1 MHSPTVHLVFVEKK
15 RVRIPIFFLYKVRVI
30 MQRSQDQRVN
40 LGELKGHIV
49 KKIGVERSR
58 RYFYYLSRFLSQK
71 LTKSEFDKTCFRLLG
86 RENLPL
92 HNQLIR
98 SILRNATVAKSPPSV
113 QEAGH
118 LTKPLVNAFQSR
130 GDGPEQSGPL
140 IPNHNQND
148 PVWSNGVLPISP
160 RKVRSGIRDRKIR
173 DRPSPLGSNGK
184 VDHMLHQPICREDN
198 RGSVGME
205 NGDLGQFDYQ
215 RSGRYAADER
225 DGEFLRPVE
234 KARVPNKDQV
244 ATTAM
249 TDDENQ
255 EEHARLELSPLIA
268 PLGIPFCSASVGG
281 SRRTVPVSTR
291 ADLISCYDSGGLPD
305 KEMLRK
311 RMENIAAAQGLGG
324 VSVEC
329 ANTLSNMLDVYLKKL
344 IKSCIDLVGARS
356 TNGDSRKQTLDKQQ
370 SQNKIVNGVWP
381 SNSLQIQTPNGPS
394 DITQDQ
400 HSVSLLDFR
409 TAMELNPHQLGEDW
423 PILRERISM
432 RSFEEQEFDV

>member
-1 MHSPTVHLVFVEKK
+1 
-15 RVRIPIFFLYKVRVI
+15 
-30 MQRSQDQRVN
+30 MQRSQDQRIN

-49 KKIGVERSR
+49 KKIGDERSR

-71 LTKSEFDKTCFRLLG
+71 ITKSEFDKTCFRLLG

-98 SILRNATVAKSPPSV
+98 SILRNATVAKSPPTV
-113 QEAGH
+113 EEAGP

-148 PVWSNGVLPISP
+148 PVLSNGILPISP
-160 RKVRSGIRDRKIR
+160 RKIRSGIRDRKIR

-184 VDHMLHQPICREDN
+184 VEHMLHQPIFREDN

-215 RSGRYAADER
+215 RSGRYVADER

-234 KARVPNKDQV
+234 KPRIPNKDHV
-244 ATTAM
+244 ATAAM
-249 TDDENQ
+249 RDDENQ
-255 EEHARLELSPLIA
+255 EEQARLNLSTSPLIA

-281 SRRTVPVSTR
+281 SRRTVPVPTS
-291 ADLISCYDSGGLPD
+291 AELISCYDSGGLPD
-305 KEMLRK
+305 TEMLRK
-311 RMENIAAAQGLGG
+311 RMENIAASQGLG
-324 VSVEC
+324 VSMEC
-329 ANTLSNMLDVYLKKL
+329 SNTMNNMLDLFLKNL
-344 IKSCIDLVGARS
+344 IKSCIDLVEARS
-356 TNGDSRKQTLDKQQ
+356 TNGDSRKKTLDKQQ
-370 SQNKIVNGVWP
+370 SLNKIVNGVLP

-394 DITQDQ
+394 HITQDQ